1 MKTSTKKFENLT
13 FLVSLVKNLKNYS
26 CFYFLAKTAQKMCLT
41 MFQKENIMKTSTYKS
56 PKIFFFKGISPWFQS
71 KIGNFS
77 IFLFQARKER
87 QGNFRKKNAFLDYKN
102 KLKRSKNQDFSMVS
116 VKNQQL
122 FLPFIL
128 SKIGR
133 ECVFHEILKR
143 KNAFLE
149 CKSKKFK
156 ENLAFFQRVHGCA

>member
-1 MKTSTKKFENLT
+1 MFLFFGKDGQENVFDDVLERKHYENIELQKSKNIFFQRDQSMVSVKNWQFFDLFISGKKDKANVFYDILERKTLFQTIKTS
-13 FLVSLVKNLKNYS
+13 
-26 CFYFLAKTAQKMCLT
+26 
-41 MFQKENIMKTSTYKS
+41 I
-56 PKIFFFKGISPWFQS
+56 
-71 KIGNFS
+71 
-77 IFLFQARKER
+77 
-87 QGNFRKKNAFLDYKN
+87 
-102 KLKRSKNQDFSMVS
+102 KRSKNQDFSMVS

-143 KNAFLE
+143 KNALLE